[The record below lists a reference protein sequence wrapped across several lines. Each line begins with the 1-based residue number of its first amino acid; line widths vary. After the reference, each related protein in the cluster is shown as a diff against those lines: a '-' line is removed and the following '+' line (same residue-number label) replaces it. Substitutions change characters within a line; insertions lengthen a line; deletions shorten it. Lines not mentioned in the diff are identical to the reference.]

1 MSTPA
6 ELRHE
11 LYRQL
16 YFAERSRRE
25 QIRSGIAVPV
35 SAIAFS
41 VFAFSALATNVDLAK
56 WQAASTLLLMLLA
69 LGAAASVLA
78 AILSLVRVEW
88 LLVFDEPPDLTE
100 LLRAEQALASAAHG
114 SDPDAARH
122 LLEAQFRDLLTGGYY
137 IAYRRVFM
145 SNGASSAYRAWAV
158 RLVVLGLFLLLL
170 AYMVLP
176 VHMAV

>member
-6 ELRHE
+6 ELRHD

-41 VFAFSALATNVDLAK
+41 VYAFSALATNIDLSN
-56 WQAASTLLLMLLA
+56 WQNLPSALLIGLA
-69 LGAAASVLA
+69 LASLA
-78 AILSLVRVEW
+78 AVVAAIVCLTRVEW
-88 LLVFDEPPDLTE
+88 LLVFDELPDLTE
-100 LLRAEQALASAAHG
+100 LLRAERALA
-114 SDPDAARH
+114 DAAGQSEPESATR
-122 LLEAQFRDLLTGGYY
+122 LVEEQFRDLLTGGYF

-145 SNGASSAYRAWAV
+145 TNGASSTYRAWAV
-158 RLVVLGLFLLLL
+158 RFVVLGLLLLLL

-176 VHMAV
+176 VHLAL